1 MMDVFSPSTLEAEAE
16 RCLSSRLTW
25 FTLTLRIPGQPRLH
39 SETPFQTQNKT
50 EPTNEIF
57 FFT

>member
-16 RCLSSRLTW
+16 GFLSSRLTW
-25 FTLTLRIPGQPRLH
+25 FTLTSRIPGQPRLH

-50 EPTNEIF
+50 EN
-57 FFT
+57 